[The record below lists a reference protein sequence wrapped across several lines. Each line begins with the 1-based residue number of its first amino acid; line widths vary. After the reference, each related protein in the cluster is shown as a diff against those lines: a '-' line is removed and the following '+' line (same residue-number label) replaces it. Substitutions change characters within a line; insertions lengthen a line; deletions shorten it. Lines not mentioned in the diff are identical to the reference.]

1 MHAKGEHLM
10 TLEKRLPTDPSQPR
24 TAPLDWPV
32 RGGREASDWGIDPGS
47 GARVMRL
54 TSSPLHHSLIYTE
67 QPYTSP
73 DGRRVAIR
81 RNSDHFSPSVN
92 LLIADVEDGGLWLV
106 EPSISGEIAHS
117 AYGEWLHYLTFER
130 GLRRVSLL
138 TLEKQQVLP
147 DGAVPEGCQ
156 IVSMTPDLRTL
167 YIYDTRDPEAP
178 ALSTMDIATGTI
190 TMLYQDANNRNPHA
204 QSDQAGGM
212 YVLMQQSAL
221 KPGHPVEVF
230 IIDRATGRRTLLPI
244 GGESTAQSSGHM
256 AWIGQSMRVA
266 CAVNW
271 RRDERL
277 HDARHPGGNLV
288 IAGLDDPEPRIVG
301 GPGHAFYHVSVSRC
315 GRYFTCDDFMDMRI
329 DGLNTLRTGPVR
341 VVVGSIETGRCRTL
355 ISDVQ
360 VNGIAGS
367 ADFEPNPY
375 MTADN
380 RHVVYNGSP
389 WGIQQSFVATVPEGF
404 LDGLG

>member
-1 MHAKGEHLM
+1 MSHHDHYA
-10 TLEKRLPTDPSQPR
+10 TDPYQPS
-24 TAPLDWPV
+24 TAPLDWSV
-32 RGGREASDWGIDPGS
+32 RGGREASDWGVDLSS

-54 TSSPLHHSLIYTE
+54 TSTPLHHSLIYTE

-73 DGRRVAIR
+73 DGRRVAILR
-81 RNSDHFSPSVN
+81 TGDHFSATQN
-92 LLIADVEDGGLWLV
+92 LLVADVEDCRLWLV
-106 EPSISGEIAHS
+106 EPAIPGAIANS

-147 DGAVPEGCQ
+147 DGAVPEGCE
-156 IVSMTPDLRTL
+156 IVSITPDLRTL
-167 YIYDTRDPEAP
+167 FIYDTHNPEAP
-178 ALSTMDIATGTI
+178 ALSTWEIATGAVTV
-190 TMLYQDANNRNPHA
+190 LYQDANNRNPHA
-204 QSDQAGGM
+204 QSDLRDGSH
-212 YVLMQQSAL
+212 VLVQQSAL

-230 IIDRATGRRTLLPI
+230 IIDCATGQRTLLPI
-244 GGESTAQSSGHM
+244 GGEHTAQSSGHM
-256 AWIGQSMRVA
+256 AWIGQTTQIA

-271 RRDERL
+271 RQDEHL
-277 HDARHPGGNLV
+277 HDPRHPGGNLV
-288 IAGLDDPEPRIVG
+288 IAGLENPEPRIAG
-301 GPGHAFYHVSVSRC
+301 GPGHAFYHISVSRC

-329 DGLNTLRTGPVR
+329 DGLNSLRTGPVR
-341 VVVGSIETGRCRTL
+341 VVVGSIATGRCRTL

-360 VNGIAGS
+360 VNGIAGAAS
-367 ADFEPNPY
+367 FEPNPY

-404 LDGLG
+404 LEGLD